1 MIAGKL
7 DVLVLA
13 EVDRMSAHKTS
24 NQNVV
29 LSSR

>member
-13 EVDRMSAHKTS
+13 EVDRASDDKTS

-29 LSSR
+29 LSSG